1 MKGKG
6 DSGRGNDKDGVSEV
20 YRGMAGSGNDSSFAG
35 AGTREPG
42 SGRSGICRGMTGQ
55 LGPVDEK
62 LYMAS
67 KGI

>member
-6 DSGRGNDKDGVSEV
+6 DSGGGNDKDGISEV

-35 AGTREPG
+35 AGTRELG
-42 SGRSGICRGMTGQ
+42 SGRSGVCRGVTGQ

-62 LYMAS
+62 LYIAS